1 MSEPLHLLLDAAANR
16 EASDLHLAAGEM
28 PWLRVAGEMTPLA
41 MDTGPLTAVQI
52 QAMLVAAMSPADRS
66 RWESAGARSIDF
78 AYAVPSLGRFR
89 INASHTLTGVAAVVR
104 RIPHEIPTAE
114 ALGLPEVVTRL
125 AALPAGLV
133 FVTGA
138 SGEGKSTTL
147 AALVDTINRTREGHV
162 LTIEDPIE
170 YAHAPRRCRITQR
183 EVGVHTE
190 TFTRALEDAVRQDP
204 DVIVVGRGADGGD
217 APAHPGG
224 RGDGTS
230 RDGVAAHHQCGVGDH
245 PDGGD
250 GGDGASGAGARATR
264 GGAPRGGD
272 AAAGA
277 DRGRAAGGSVR
288 GSGEHAGSRREH
300 RVREH
305 DGHPLRDGGAAGR
318 DADTGAIAGNTRGL
332 RDDHVIPYRK
342 IDCAFDRSFDS
353 PAADLPQNNAQSWD
367 GFGIRGREGSRE

>member
-1 MSEPLHLLLDAAANR
+1 MSEPLHLLLDAAAKR

-28 PWLRVAGEMTPLA
+28 PWLRVAGEMTPLP
-41 MDTGPLTAVQI
+41 MDTGPLTAGQI

-66 RWESAGARSIDF
+66 RWESAAARSIDF

-125 AALPAGLV
+125 AGLPAGLV

-204 DVIVVGRGADGGD
+204 DVIVVGEVRTAATLQLILEAAETGHLVMGSLHTINAVSAITRMVGMVETARQGQVRAQLAEALRAVVTQRLVPTVDG
-217 APAHPGG
+217 
-224 RGDGTS
+224 R
-230 RDGVAAHHQCGVGDH
+230 RVAAFEVLVNT
-245 PDGGD
+245 PAIAANI
-250 GGDGASGAGARATR
+250 ASGNTTDIRSAMEGRREGMQTLEQSLAELVAAGQIPYDAAREHANDVKSVDRRLTT
-264 GGAPRGGD
+264 GQ

-277 DRGRAAGGSVR
+277 FRRA
-288 GSGEHAGSRREH
+288 
-300 RVREH
+300 
-305 DGHPLRDGGAAGR
+305 
-318 DADTGAIAGNTRGL
+318 
-332 RDDHVIPYRK
+332 
-342 IDCAFDRSFDS
+342 
-353 PAADLPQNNAQSWD
+353 
-367 GFGIRGREGSRE
+367 